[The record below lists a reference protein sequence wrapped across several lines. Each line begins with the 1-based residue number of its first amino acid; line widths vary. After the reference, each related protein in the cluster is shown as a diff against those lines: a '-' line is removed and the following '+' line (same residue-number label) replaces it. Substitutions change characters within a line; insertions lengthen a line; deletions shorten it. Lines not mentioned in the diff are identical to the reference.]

1 MTPTIGR
8 TVLYRVAPGDRYLRG
23 SDTLPAKIVRVHD
36 STCVNLRVE
45 PDRHGY
51 SVWKE
56 RVVFGAGPGQWEW
69 CEKEKGT
76 FLESAY
82 PNAVTAPQP
91 SPPPLHQPSIL
102 REVPGWRSPAV
113 EGVADLPK
121 RHG

>member
-23 SDTLPAKIVRVHD
+23 SDVLPAVIVRVHD
-36 STCVNLRVE
+36 SACVNLRVE
-45 PDRHGY
+45 PDRPGY

-56 RVVFGAGPGQWEW
+56 RVVFGAGPGQWSWPVRVE
-69 CEKEKGT
+69 EKSSGGVPLTEIST
-76 FLESAY
+76 LT
-82 PNAVTAPQP
+82 V
-91 SPPPLHQPSIL
+91 PPPLYTPSVL

-113 EGVADLPK
+113 ESVAARSTK